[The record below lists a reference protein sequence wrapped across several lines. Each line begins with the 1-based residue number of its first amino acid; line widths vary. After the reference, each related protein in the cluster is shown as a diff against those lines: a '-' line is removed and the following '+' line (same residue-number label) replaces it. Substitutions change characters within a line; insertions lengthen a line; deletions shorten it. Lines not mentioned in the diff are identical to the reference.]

1 MAWIAWVDE
10 ADAEGPVAEIYG
22 EASKR
27 GRPFPVSHIKKI
39 HSLHP
44 EALVH
49 IDAFDRVVRRG
60 PSGLTHGQR
69 EMIAVVVSVLNGCH
83 Y

>member
-1 MAWIAWVDE
+1 MAWIKWVDE
-10 ADAEGPVAEIYG
+10 ANAEGLLAEIYA
-22 EASKR
+22 ESSKR
-27 GRPFPVSHIKKI
+27 RRPFPVSHIKKI

-44 EALVH
+44 EALYH

-60 PSGLTHGQR
+60 RSGLTQAQR
-69 EMIAVVVSVLNGCH
+69 EMIATVVSVLNGCH

>member
-1 MAWIAWVDE
+1 MPWIEWVDE
-10 ADAEGPVAEIYG
+10 AEAEGRLAEIYG
-22 EASKR
+22 GSRRR
-27 GRPFPVSHIKKI
+27 GRPFPVSHIKKV

-44 EALVH
+44 EALYH
-49 IDAFDRVVRRG
+49 MDAFDQLVRRG

-69 EMIAVVVSVLNGCH
+69 EMIALVVSVLNGCH